1 MMKYSWK
8 ASLLPACEPPLMTLK
23 HGTGSTSLSL
33 PASLAKYWYRGMP
46 SHSAPALAAAIE
58 MPRIALAPNF
68 DLLRKPSPTVPVSI
82 SHILS
87 SIAFWSRQHMP
98 TIAWSS
104 LLMWPTALVQPLP
117 RYRDLSPSRISHASW
132 MPVEAPEGT
141 IARTVMP
148 PAVVRSTSTVGLPRE
163 SRTSRP
169 TMELILVKVSGY
181 SFLMRARTL
190 AFTMAVGREG
200 CRGSR

>member
-1 MMKYSWK
+1 
-8 ASLLPACEPPLMTLK
+8 
-23 HGTGSTSLSL
+23 
-33 PASLAKYWYRGMP
+33 MP
-46 SHSAPALAAAIE
+46 H
-58 MPRIALAPNF
+58 
-68 DLLRKPSPTVPVSI
+68 
-82 SHILS
+82 
-87 SIAFWSRQHMP
+87 
-98 TIAWSS
+98 
-104 LLMWPTALVQPLP
+104 
-117 RYRDLSPSRISHASW
+117 RDLSPSRISHASW

-200 CRGSR
+200 CRDKMRSTPSPMQLQLYSRRTRHHFLFSLRREPKYH

>member
-1 MMKYSWK
+1 
-8 ASLLPACEPPLMTLK
+8 
-23 HGTGSTSLSL
+23 
-33 PASLAKYWYRGMP
+33 MP
-46 SHSAPALAAAIE
+46 H
-58 MPRIALAPNF
+58 
-68 DLLRKPSPTVPVSI
+68 
-82 SHILS
+82 
-87 SIAFWSRQHMP
+87 
-98 TIAWSS
+98 
-104 LLMWPTALVQPLP
+104 
-117 RYRDLSPSRISHASW
+117 RDLSPSRISHASW

-190 AFTMAVGREG
+190 AFTMAVGEKAVGGRDKMQLAP
-200 CRGSR
+200 SRCTRTTGQKRRRT

>member
-1 MMKYSWK
+1 
-8 ASLLPACEPPLMTLK
+8 
-23 HGTGSTSLSL
+23 
-33 PASLAKYWYRGMP
+33 MP
-46 SHSAPALAAAIE
+46 H
-58 MPRIALAPNF
+58 
-68 DLLRKPSPTVPVSI
+68 
-82 SHILS
+82 
-87 SIAFWSRQHMP
+87 
-98 TIAWSS
+98 
-104 LLMWPTALVQPLP
+104 
-117 RYRDLSPSRISHASW
+117 RDLSPSRISHASW

-200 CRGSR
+200 CRGRDKMQK